1 MAIRITRNA
10 QGNCINFVG
19 SSNPAYWNACLSAQV
34 NADDPN
40 RFDVINDV
48 RSANDQNIKY
58 EFYAQDFNDFADKDG
73 VPFNNV
79 NEAIDYINENANV
92 LGVSNTGVDL
102 TGVSVNFRLDE
113 TSTSIIMD
121 NGSAYGVNTIKAVA
135 DVDGTIHIH
144 AIGAGQPNGTDEP
157 NTLKHFEKL
166 DAGLVSV
173 NGNAVSGG
181 INDVVNVLNELFTV
195 GAFEAVVITDPEA
208 TEIADVAGEDAAG
221 AAVGGNAIDPLGDDI
236 LGTTATHN
244 NAAGWLSSDS
254 IDQAGEYFTF
264 DIAGKATY
272 GFGLVHTD
280 ASFAAG
286 HASGNQTYADPAG
299 FCVGPNSSHYGYQ
312 FSHHFHVGNAH
323 ASWTNYGANTSYVMG
338 PAWSNNNVNFH
349 LKDEWNAG
357 DPVKVKV
364 GISALGFI
372 EIATLADDGVSWNLH
387 ARSAYPVPQGSSF
400 RLGIKLQTTGARLR
414 TLPKKHLLEP
424 AAPTMHFRWI
434 ESPDGTFVWPLFAT
448 AEEANYYDEIVNG
461 LAAGTGQSH
470 THTYADDPTG
480 TLWYMPEASH
490 DPAGYHYA
498 NPPVQQTFN
507 GQAVAYTEITSLT
520 NADLAPPTPDFDD
533 LTYEEGTVVN
543 LQLQPQD
550 TAYSTSVSVYPTTS
564 GLVWNSVTKMLQGT
578 LTDVGSDT
586 TYTVTVTRG
595 NSYGSRTGT
604 FTITATDVTPPTTN
618 DTPWTK
624 ALDFSGS
631 SERAQMVGTHANY
644 MPLAM
649 DGMANVVDPHSSA
662 GSFSNVTGLTSDGIY
677 ARPWACAV
685 VFKADRHNSNQHIWN
700 QGEGASSGNDNI
712 YLRLSATGT
721 LHFGWGRDGA
731 INEITVATGI
741 SSSRWYGVYIGHTGA
756 RFSGANATAGN
767 LAAAFDIRVMDSSDN
782 FTALSANQSTSTKWS
797 YVNGGRMDR
806 SVYGQFTI
814 GGRGSNRS
822 FHGKVAS
829 FVSTTLRCNV
839 SMPDADE
846 IKDMIKDPLKWRD
859 ETKDGSTYRWASGL
873 TETSFSVGNLYS
885 ALATQIWLMGD
896 GGNDN
901 YSNMIRNRV
910 MSSDQNY
917 TKLNLISMVSNDI
930 QNVSIPGLT

>member
-73 VPFNNV
+73 VPFNSV

-102 TGVSVNFRLDE
+102 TGVAVNFRLDE

-208 TEIADVAGEDAAG
+208 TEIADVDGEDAAG
-221 AAVGGNAIDPLGDDI
+221 AAVGANTIDPLGDDV
-236 LGTTATHN
+236 LGTTGTHN

-280 ASFAAG
+280 ASYAAG
-286 HASGNQTYADPAG
+286 HAHGNQTYADPAG

-312 FSHHFHVGNAH
+312 FSHHFHIGNAH
-323 ASWTNYGANTSYVMG
+323 ASWTNYGANTSYVTG

-387 ARSAYPVPQGSSF
+387 SRSAYPVPQGSSF

-490 DPAGYHYA
+490 DPSTYHHAGA
-498 NPPVQQTFN
+498 PINPTFN

-604 FTITATDVTPPTTN
+604 FTITATDVPPPTTN

-631 SERAQMVGTHANY
+631 AERAQMVGTHTNY
-644 MPLAM
+644 MPIGQ
-649 DGMANVVDPHSSA
+649 DGLSSQVPSPAA
-662 GSFSNVTGLTSDGIY
+662 GQTSNHIY
-677 ARPWACAV
+677 SRPWASTV

-700 QGEGASSGNDNI
+700 QGGGSNDDNI
-712 YLRLSATGT
+712 YLRLSASGT
-721 LHFGWGRDGA
+721 LFFGWGRDGSGV
-731 INEITVATGI
+731 NECQIATGI
-741 SSSRWYGVYIGHTGA
+741 KSSRWYGIYIAHNGA
-756 RFSGANATAGN
+756 RFSGNNASSTN
-767 LAAAFDIRVMDSSDN
+767 LASAFDIRMMSSEDN
-782 FTALSANQSTSTKWS
+782 FGSLSANLSTGFVWS
-797 YVNGGRMDR
+797 GGARMDR
-806 SVYGQFTI
+806 NYGGTLTI

-829 FVSTTLRCNV
+829 FVSTTLRCGV
-839 SMPDADE
+839 SMPNAAE
-846 IKDMIKDPLKWRD
+846 IEEMIVDPLKWRD
-859 ETKDGSTYRWASGL
+859 DTKVGNPYRWASSQ
-873 TETSFSVGNLYS
+873 TETTFTRNNLYS